1 MVATTVAATLA
12 AMVGAEMVAE
22 MGAGSAGTAVRN
34 SWRALGPGRQAKHG
48 VGELKD
54 SFDIE

>member
-48 VGELKD
+48 VGELLMGMR
-54 SFDIE
+54 